1 MYMVLNHI
9 INLKYVLPLQIK
21 HFKTE
26 KPKLLRLVFSNAE
39 QSLSMSSFAVEVSS
53 RGFTL

>member
-1 MYMVLNHI
+1 MYMVLHHI
-9 INLKYVLPLQIK
+9 INLKYVQPLQIK